1 MKRSMMAALESPYPA
16 MAAADTAAEPPAR
29 TFDPVEF
36 SARLAVGIIFTL
48 FAIRI
53 GSDAVATG
61 RMTGVLLL
69 ASESLVV
76 VLTIARRHACIVD
89 RSWMTRVLTLLS
101 MLGPPLVYPSHVIPV
116 APEAI
121 TLTVSAVGLLVVIAG
136 KLSLGRSFGLLPAN
150 RGIVSSGCYRV
161 LRHPIYLGYL
171 ITHVAFVAANPSP
184 WNLGLLLISDTALL
198 RRALYEER
206 TLAKDPEYRDYMQ
219 RVRWRIVPLV
229 F

>member
-1 MKRSMMAALESPYPA
+1 MKRQVMAALPSPYASLATVEP
-16 MAAADTAAEPPAR
+16 AADTHTR
-29 TFDPVEF
+29 QFDPIEF
-36 SARLAVGIIFTL
+36 SARFGVGIIFTL

-53 GSDAVATG
+53 GTDAIATG
-61 RMTGVLLL
+61 RMTGLLLL

-76 VLTIARRHACIVD
+76 VLTILRRSACIVD
-89 RSWMTRVLTLLS
+89 RSWKTRLITTMS
-101 MLGPPLVYPSHVIPV
+101 MLGPPLVYPAHVMAL

-121 TLTVSAVGLLVVIAG
+121 TVAVSAVGLMVVIAG

-171 ITHVAFVAANPSP
+171 ITHVAFVAANPIA
-184 WNLGLLLISDTALL
+184 WNVAMILVSDVALL
-198 RRALYEER
+198 RRAVFEER
-206 TLAKDPEYRDYMQ
+206 TLANDPEYLGYMQ
-219 RVRWRIVPLV
+219 RVRWRILPAV

>member
-1 MKRSMMAALESPYPA
+1 MKREVMAAVPSPFVA
-16 MAAADTAAEPPAR
+16 MSAVDQAVETRTR

-53 GSDAVATG
+53 GTDAITTG
-61 RMTGVLLL
+61 RMTGLLLL

-76 VLTIARRHACIVD
+76 VLTIVRRSACIVD
-89 RSWMTRVLTLLS
+89 RTWMTRILTLLS
-101 MLGPPLVYPSHVIPV
+101 MLGPPLVYPAHVMPLT
-116 APEAI
+116 PESI
-121 TLTVSAVGLLVVIAG
+121 TVTISAVGLLVVIAG

-150 RGIVSSGCYRV
+150 RGIVSTGCYRI

-171 ITHVAFVAANPSP
+171 ITHVAFVAANPTA
-184 WNLGLLLISDTALL
+184 WNATLLLVSDAALL
-198 RRALYEER
+198 RRAIYEER
-206 TLAKDPEYRDYMQ
+206 TLARDPEYRDYMQ
-219 RVRWRIVPLV
+219 RVRWRVLPSV

>member
-1 MKRSMMAALESPYPA
+1 MKRQLTAALPSPYSQMAAVER
-16 MAAADTAAEPPAR
+16 DEPAR

-53 GSDAVATG
+53 GTDAVQTG

-76 VLTIARRHACIVD
+76 VLTIVRRHACIVD
-89 RSWMTRVLTLLS
+89 RSAMTRVLTLLS
-101 MLGPPLVYPSHVIPV
+101 MAGPPLVYPTHLVPF

-121 TLTVSAVGLLVVIAG
+121 TVTVSAVGLLVVIAG

-171 ITHVAFVAANPSP
+171 ITHVAFVAANPSL
-184 WNLGLLLISDTALL
+184 WNAALLLISDTALL
-198 RRALYEER
+198 RRAIYEER
-206 TLAKDPEYRDYMQ
+206 TLAKDPEYCEYMD
-219 RVRWRIVPLV
+219 RVRWRVVPLV

>member
-1 MKRSMMAALESPYPA
+1 MKSELTAALPSPYPA
-16 MAAADTAAEPPAR
+16 MAGVDHVAEPPAR

-36 SARLAVGIIFTL
+36 SARLGVGIIFTL

-53 GSDAVATG
+53 GTDAMTTG
-61 RMTGVLLL
+61 RMTGLLLL

-76 VLTIARRHACIVD
+76 VLTIARRQACIVD

-101 MLGPPLVYPSHVIPV
+101 MLGPPLVYPAHVIPV
-116 APEAI
+116 APEAV

-171 ITHVAFVAANPSP
+171 ITHVAFVAANPSL
-184 WNLGLLLISDTALL
+184 WNTALLLISDTALL

-206 TLAKDPEYRDYMQ
+206 TLAKDPEYREYME
-219 RVRWRIVPLV
+219 RVRWRVVPLV